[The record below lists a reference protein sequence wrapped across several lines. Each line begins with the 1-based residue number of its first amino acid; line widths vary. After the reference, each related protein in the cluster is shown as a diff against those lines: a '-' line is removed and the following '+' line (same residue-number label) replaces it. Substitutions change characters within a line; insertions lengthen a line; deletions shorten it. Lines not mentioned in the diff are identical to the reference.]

1 MKLGLLMKKQEYT
14 HSTPVMDEM
23 FRHLRKYGVAVSTIY
38 PEEHVVEL
46 QRVRVENDLYV
57 IRPGIEL
64 GLSLAGVLHELG
76 ARLINSYPASA
87 VLQDKVLVT
96 HRLIRAGIPTPRSF
110 VTGDVDKTIATIGGE
125 RLIIK
130 PHRGSYGIGVRV
142 VDRADEPTPRGGYFA
157 QQFKKPLGPDLK
169 VYVIGDEVFA
179 VRRKFPAESYEDK
192 LGQPCIVD
200 ESIRKIALRIG
211 DLFNLQ
217 IYGIDVIEHADGFD
231 VIDVNYFPGFVG
243 VPKVAEKLADYLFG
257 CLSDECAIDRSPVF
271 PAQSELA
278 APTSADASYQSV
290 SLS

>member
-1 MKLGLLMKKQEYT
+1 MKVGFLMKRAEYA
-14 HSTPVMDEM
+14 HSTPVMEDV
-23 FRHLRKYGVAVSTIY
+23 FRNLRKRGVTVQTIV

-46 QRVRVENDLYV
+46 QKLAVENDLYV

-87 VLQDKVLVT
+87 TLQDKVLVT

-110 VTGDVDKTIATIGGE
+110 VTGNIDKTVEEIGGKQ
-125 RLIIK
+125 LIIK

-142 VDRADEPTPRGGYFA
+142 VEKADEPTQRGGYFA
-157 QQFKKPLGPDLK
+157 QQFKRPLGPDLK

-179 VRRKFPAESYEDK
+179 VRRKFPAESYEEK

-200 ESIRKIALRIG
+200 GEIRKVALRVG

-217 IYGIDVIEHADGFD
+217 IYGLDVIEHEDGFD

-243 VPKVAEKLADYLFG
+243 VPKASEKLAGYLHA
-257 CLSDECAIDRSPVF
+257 CLVDDIACRLPEADSDL
-271 PAQSELA
+271 AQIQ
-278 APTSADASYQSV
+278 TGDASAAAG
-290 SLS
+290 L